1 MGKLSIEN
9 YLNLSSERGIWFE
22 ELSSQMSYVVLYI
35 HSMGSLDVALI
46 CSCFFLVEYSIQLS

>member
-22 ELSSQMSYVVLYI
+22 EIVFTDELCSALY
-35 HSMGSLDVALI
+35 SFYGQPRCCLNLFL
-46 CSCFFLVEYSIQLS
+46 FFSG

>member
-22 ELSSQMSYVVLYI
+22 EIVFTDELCSALYSFYGHQRVDCI
-35 HSMGSLDVALI
+35 
-46 CSCFFLVEYSIQLS
+46 LVEKQLVFPEG